1 MTPAKDYADLAAWA
15 SDLAQ
20 EAWEKSD
27 AREELYART
36 PPAFVPADTVVIVSR
51 FDSSPI
57 IRFCHEPDDPP
68 ERCARHVPTSAY
80 ARAEIAAR
88 IRGRHHTHRRP

>member
-1 MTPAKDYADLAAWA
+1 MTPARDYADRAAWA

-20 EAWEKSD
+20 EDWEESD
-27 AREELYART
+27 AREELYVGM
-36 PPAFVPADTVVIVSR
+36 PPAYMPLGTVVVLNR
-51 FDSSPI
+51 FYPSPI

-68 ERCARHVPTSAY
+68 ERCARHVPMSVY
-80 ARAEIAAR
+80 PRAEIALR